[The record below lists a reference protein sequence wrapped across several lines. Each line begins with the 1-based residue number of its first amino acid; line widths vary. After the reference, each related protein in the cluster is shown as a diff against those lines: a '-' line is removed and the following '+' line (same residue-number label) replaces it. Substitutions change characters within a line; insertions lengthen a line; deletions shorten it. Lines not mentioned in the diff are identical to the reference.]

1 MKCVVTET
9 TIYDLHAEMIR
20 QLVLLFSVLLDPTTI
35 NPKAH
40 TLGRFAKESA
50 PSNHEKKPLSLN
62 G

>member
-9 TIYDLHAEMIR
+9 TIYGLHAAMIR
-20 QLVLLFSVLLDPTTI
+20 QLVLLFSVLLDPITI
-35 NPKAH
+35 NPKAY
-40 TLGRFAKESA
+40 TPGRFAKESA